1 MKKIIFLAFGMAAL
15 SVNAQQLKLSAG
27 QKIISDTR
35 VDMELDMG
43 MGGQMKVKSKTT
55 NVLEITGVDDAGFKG
70 TATVTKM
77 SVSQEGM
84 GQSTEFDS
92 EKKGDLDSEM
102 GKMMG
107 KEINKSVD
115 VIVDKK
121 TGKAKEANP
130 KKDIEVDSNPM
141 ANMMGGMGEKSAA
154 GMASSAFFIIP
165 QGKKAGDKW
174 TDSLSEDGMKGLR
187 NYELKAID
195 KDEATVIMKT
205 TSKGSITKEVQGM
218 QMEINMNTASES
230 NLRTNI
236 TTGLVKKNSTSSTM
250 EGTLDM
256 MGQSMPISM
265 KMTTELE
272 VD

>member
-1 MKKIIFLAFGMAAL
+1 
-15 SVNAQQLKLSAG
+15 
-27 QKIISDTR
+27 
-35 VDMELDMG
+35 
-43 MGGQMKVKSKTT
+43 
-55 NVLEITGVDDAGFKG
+55 
-70 TATVTKM
+70 
-77 SVSQEGM
+77 
-84 GQSTEFDS
+84 
-92 EKKGDLDSEM
+92 
-102 GKMMG
+102 
-107 KEINKSVD
+107 
-115 VIVDKK
+115 
-121 TGKAKEANP
+121 
-130 KKDIEVDSNPM
+130 
-141 ANMMGGMGEKSAA
+141 
-154 GMASSAFFIIP
+154 
-165 QGKKAGDKW
+165 
-174 TDSLSEDGMKGLR
+174 MKGLR

-265 KMTTELE
+265 KMTTEVE